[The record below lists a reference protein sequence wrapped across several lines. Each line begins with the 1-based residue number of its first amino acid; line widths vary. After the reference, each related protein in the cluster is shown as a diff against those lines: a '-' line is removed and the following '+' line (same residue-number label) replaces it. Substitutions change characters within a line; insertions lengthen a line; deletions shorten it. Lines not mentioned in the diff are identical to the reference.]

1 MSYFCIDTNIISEE
15 KENKGMNET
24 PNNIEKK
31 KRDHR
36 GELNPHWGH
45 VMTKESKD
53 KISNTQK
60 QRYEMISKL
69 VRKGMVQPI
78 DEQRVKEICGQVIED
93 YFKRNLIEVRQNNSN
108 KPMNIN
114 L

>member
-15 KENKGMNET
+15 KENKGMKET
-24 PNNIEKK
+24 PNNIEKR

-36 GELNPHWGH
+36 GERNPHFGH
-45 VMTKESKD
+45 IMTKQSRD

-69 VRKGMVQPI
+69 VRKGMAQPI
-78 DEQRVKEICGQVIED
+78 DEERVKEICGQVIDD
-93 YFKRNLIEVRQNNSN
+93 YFKRNLLEVKDNK

-114 L
+114 I

>member
-1 MSYFCIDTNIISEE
+1 MSYFCMDTKNLISEDN
-15 KENKGMNET
+15 ENISMNDT
-24 PNNIEKK
+24 PSNIEKK

-36 GELNPHWGH
+36 GELNPHFGH
-45 VMTKESKD
+45 IQTKQSRD
-53 KISNTQK
+53 KISKTQK

-69 VRKGMVQPI
+69 VRKGMSNPLT
-78 DEQRVKEICGQVIED
+78 EERVKQICSEAIED
-93 YFKRNLIEVRQNNSN
+93 YLKHNLIEIKEKNK

>member
-15 KENKGMNET
+15 KENKAMSET
-24 PNNIEKK
+24 PSNVEKK

-36 GELNPHWGH
+36 GELNPHFGH
-45 VMTKESKD
+45 IQTKQSRD
-53 KISNTQK
+53 KISKTQK

-69 VRKGMVQPI
+69 VRKGMSNPLT
-78 DEQRVKEICGQVIED
+78 EERVKQICSEAIED
-93 YFKRNLIEVRQNNSN
+93 YFKRNLIEVKDNNK

>member
-1 MSYFCIDTNIISEE
+1 MSYFCIENNNSED
-15 KENKGMNET
+15 KENMTTNET
-24 PNNIEKK
+24 PNNIEKR

-36 GELNPHWGH
+36 GELNPHFGH
-45 VMTKESKD
+45 IQSKETRD
-53 KISNTQK
+53 KIASKQR

-69 VRKGMVQPI
+69 VRKGMAQPI
-78 DEQRVKEICGQVIED
+78 DEERVKQICGEVIED
-93 YFKRNLIEVRQNNSN
+93 YFKRNLIEVKQNK

>member
-1 MSYFCIDTNIISEE
+1 MSYFCIDNNIIRD
-15 KENKGMNET
+15 KENISMNDT
-24 PNNIEKK
+24 PNNK

-36 GELNPHWGH
+36 GELNPHFGH
-45 VMTKESKD
+45 IQTKQSRD
-53 KISNTQK
+53 KISKTQK

-69 VRKGMVQPI
+69 VRKGMSNPLT
-78 DEQRVKEICGQVIED
+78 EERVKQICGEVVED
-93 YFKRNLIEVRQNNSN
+93 YFKRNLIEVKDNNK